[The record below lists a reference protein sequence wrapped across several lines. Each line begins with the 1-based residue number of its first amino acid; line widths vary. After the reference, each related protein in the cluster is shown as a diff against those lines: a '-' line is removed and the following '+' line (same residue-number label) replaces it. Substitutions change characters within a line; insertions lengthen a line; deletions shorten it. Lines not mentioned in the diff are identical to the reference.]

1 MANKEKDF
9 EQEAKQENS
18 ETSTETDQAESDTG
32 KNGKQSSKQENSG
45 TNTEAD
51 QVESDT
57 GKVEEQSSEQETI
70 ATLQKSLEEKED
82 AYLRLQAELANIQKR
97 NRKEREE
104 AAKFQSQS
112 LAKELIPVIDN
123 LERALSIEVTDKQG
137 ENLKAGLEMV
147 MESLRLALKNE
158 GIEVIDPI
166 NEQFDPNYHQAVQT
180 VPVEEGQESE
190 TVVMVHQKGYDL
202 HGRVLRP
209 AMVAVAQ

>member
-1 MANKEKDF
+1 MADKEKDF
-9 EQEAKQENS
+9 EEEAKQETS
-18 ETSTETDQAESDTG
+18 ETSTET
-32 KNGKQSSKQENSG
+32 N
-45 TNTEAD
+45 
-51 QVESDT
+51 QVEPDT
-57 GKVEEQSSEQETI
+57 KKEEEQSSEQETI

-147 MESLRLALKNE
+147 MTSLKSALKNE

-166 NEQFDPNYHQAVQT
+166 NERFDPNYHQAVQT

>member
-1 MANKEKDF
+1 MADKEKDF
-9 EQEAKQENS
+9 KEEAKQETS
-18 ETSTETDQAESDTG
+18 EASTDVNQADSDTTTDTNQVETDTE
-32 KNGKQSSKQENSG
+32 KN
-45 TNTEAD
+45 
-51 QVESDT
+51 
-57 GKVEEQSSEQETI
+57 EEQNNEQEVI
-70 ATLQKSLEEKED
+70 AKLQKSLEEKED

-147 MESLRLALKNE
+147 MTSLKSALKNE

-166 NEQFDPNYHQAVQT
+166 NERFDPNYHQAVQT
-180 VPVEEGQESE
+180 VPLEEGQESE